1 MVALMAFSIRDMLKG
16 AERTADV
23 IPIRRWTL
31 DDRAA
36 AIKQSQERLLKA
48 IRDLEDAQ
56 AEYERTRQ
64 ALINDIAEAELG
76 IHCTADDLKIEVTER
91 RPS

>member
-1 MVALMAFSIRDMLKG
+1 MALKLSELLRR
-16 AERTADV
+16 AERESTADV

-36 AIKQSQERLLKA
+36 AIKQAQDRLLRA
-48 IRDLEDAQ
+48 VRDLEAAQ

-64 ALINDIAEAELG
+64 ELINDIEKAELG